1 MVVNGYSSSAETIE
15 RQEMLN
21 LKIKSSQVVRLLLI
35 ILFSVSLS
43 PFCFSEIIYKVT
55 EKYVSIIQLLANP
68 EKYDKQVVAITGYV
82 KDEFENSG
90 IYFSI
95 DDAQKAV
102 VLNGIGL
109 DGLNIK
115 NSTKKL
121 NNKFCVVVGTF
132 EMINNTAYPQFSGRL
147 IHIEKIQ
154 PINYGDK

>member
-1 MVVNGYSSSAETIE
+1 
-15 RQEMLN
+15 MLN
-21 LKIKSSQVVRLLLI
+21 LKIKSSQIVLLLLI
-35 ILFSVSLS
+35 ILFSVSFS
-43 PFCFSEIIYKVT
+43 PSGFSETIYKAT

-109 DGLNIK
+109 DSFNIK

-132 EMINNTAYPQFSGRL
+132 EMINNTTYPQFSGRL